1 MRQVVITA
9 ITFIFLQRTQNE
21 SAIVDE
27 ERKRFGNWWLYNA
40 GNSATMTSY
49 LLRPF
54 LVASEN

>member
-1 MRQVVITA
+1 MTA

-21 SAIVDE
+21 SVIVDE